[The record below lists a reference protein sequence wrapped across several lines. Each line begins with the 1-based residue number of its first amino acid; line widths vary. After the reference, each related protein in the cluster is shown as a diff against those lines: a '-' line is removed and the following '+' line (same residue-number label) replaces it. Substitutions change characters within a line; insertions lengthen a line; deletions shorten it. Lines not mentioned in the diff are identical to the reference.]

1 MNYRFKNL
9 LGAPYRGGNAILSN
23 NTHLLSPVGNRVSV
37 IDLVKSET
45 ITLPCENTKNITR
58 IAVSPDGILLLS
70 VDEDGKCLL
79 INLHRRVILHRI
91 SFKHAVTAIK
101 FSHDGS
107 LFAVAL
113 GKLIQVWRTP
123 GFRKEFVP
131 FELVRSLPGCH
142 DSVTTLDWS
151 PDGQWI
157 LAGSKDLTARLFSS
171 STIEGYRPFCLL
183 GHRDV
188 LVGVFFTVEKTGR
201 NAGRVNG
208 AYTISK
214 DGAIFSWKFYLTE
227 EEESPQVRVNESQI
241 TANKRDEDLGG
252 LDKKRKWEDEEDA
265 EDLTVIMNSNKIS
278 ENAKTLNPVNTPDS
292 VKTLDAAKTLSHSE
306 NISGKDNQK
315 KKKRKTSGG
324 DETHLYS
331 GRIQNHSP
339 SKTDVDTKDMVK
351 SDNDG
356 NKSVVLQSGLLKSK
370 HARGEPV
377 FPLHKGQWELSKKDF
392 FMQSPAN
399 LTACDY
405 QSGLNLVVVGFSS
418 GIFGIYQ
425 MPEFTC
431 IHLLSISR
439 EKITTAVFN
448 VLGNWLAF
456 GCAKLG
462 QLLVW
467 EWRSETYILKQQG
480 HYFDVNCLAY
490 SPDSQLLATG
500 ADDNKVKVWTVSSG
514 FCFVTFAEHTNAV
527 TAVHFLPGNHALLSA
542 SMDGTVR
549 AWDLFR
555 YRNFRTFTTPSAKQF
570 VSLAADQSGEVI
582 CAGTLDSF
590 EIFVWSMKTGRLLDV
605 LSGHEGPVHGLAFS
619 PTHAI
624 LASSSWDKTVRLW
637 DVFDGKGAVEK
648 FSHTHDV
655 LTVTY
660 RPDGKQL
667 ACSTLDGQ
675 IYFWDP
681 IEGEL
686 MWTIEGRRDIAGGRL
701 MGDRRT
707 AANSSS
713 GKCFT
718 SLCYSA
724 DGSYIIAG
732 GSSKYICMYDVA
744 EQVLLR
750 RFQITS
756 NLSLDGVLDF
766 LNSKGMTDGGPL
778 GLIDDEDSDLEEG
791 MDRQTR
797 GQLGYGLPGTT
808 INYGRPVVSTKCLR
822 ISSTGRSWAAAT
834 TEGVLMY
841 SMDDSFVFDPTDL
854 DIDVTPEAV
863 DAALGQ
869 GQHLRA
875 LVLAL
880 RLNEASLI
888 RKCVLYVP
896 PKDVVTVAA
905 AIPSSYLRRLFEVF
919 AEYLESSPHLEFL
932 LQWCQELCKAHGQ
945 TIQQHCKDL
954 LPALRSLQ
962 KALTRLHQDLADTCS
977 SNEYL
982 LQYLCSPS
990 SHC

>member
-9 LGAPYRGGNAILSN
+9 VGAPYRGGNAIISD
-23 NTHLLSPVGNRVSV
+23 NTQLLTPVGNRVSV
-37 IDLVKSET
+37 VDLVKSET
-45 ITLPCENTKNITR
+45 VTLPCENTKNVTR
-58 IAVSPDGILLLS
+58 IAVSPNGTLLLS
-70 VDEDGKCLL
+70 VDEEGRCLL
-79 INLHRRVILHRI
+79 INLHRRVVLHWI
-91 SFKHAVTAIK
+91 SFKNAVRAIK
-101 FSHDGS
+101 FSPDGA
-107 LFAVAL
+107 LFAVAI
-113 GKLIQVWRTP
+113 GKLVQVWQTP
-123 GFRKEFVP
+123 GFKKEFLP
-131 FELVRSLPGCH
+131 FQLVRTLKGCH
-142 DSVTTLDWS
+142 DHVTCLDWS

-157 LAGSKDLTARLFSS
+157 LAGSKDLTARLFSLNP
-171 STIEGYRPFCLL
+171 IDGYRPISLL
-183 GHRDV
+183 GHRNA
-188 LVGVFFTVEKTGR
+188 LVGVFFKVAKNRRDVE
-201 NAGRVNG
+201 G
-208 AYTISK
+208 AYTLSK
-214 DGAIFSWKFYLTE
+214 DGAIFCWNFYPGTDENHWKTASF
-227 EEESPQVRVNESQI
+227 NHSQI
-241 TANKRDEDLGG
+241 AVNRREANSNG
-252 LDKKRKWEDEEDA
+252 LDKRKWEDEDEEVDA
-265 EDLTVIMNSNKIS
+265 AVMINPNETAETLNPGN
-278 ENAKTLNPVNTPDS
+278 KTLNSTEARKGSVNDIT
-292 VKTLDAAKTLSHSE
+292 
-306 NISGKDNQK
+306 GK
-315 KKKRKTSGG
+315 KKKKKTHN
-324 DETHLYS
+324 DEPQIDSTGNQSRLGS
-331 GRIQNHSP
+331 ETEGNEKQTVGIEE
-339 SKTDVDTKDMVK
+339 TDVSMSKD
-351 SDNDG
+351 G
-356 NKSVVLQSGLLKSK
+356 RQ
-370 HARGEPV
+370 EPAQA
-377 FPLHKGQWELSKKDF
+377 LHRGQWELLKKNF
-392 FMQSPAN
+392 FMQSTN

-405 QSGLNLVVVGFSS
+405 HVELDLIVVGFAS

-425 MPEFTC
+425 MPDFTC

-439 EKITTAVFN
+439 VKITTAVFN
-448 VLGNWLAF
+448 GLGNWLAF

-480 HYFDVNCLAY
+480 HYFDVNCLDY

-542 SMDGTVR
+542 SLDGTVR

-555 YRNFRTFTTPSAKQF
+555 YRNFRTFTTPSPKQF

-605 LSGHEGPVHGLAFS
+605 LSGHQGPVHGLAFS
-619 PTHAI
+619 PTNAI

-637 DVFDGKGAVEK
+637 DVFESKGVVES

-655 LTVTY
+655 LTVSY

-681 IEGEL
+681 IEGQL

-718 SLCYSA
+718 SLSYSA
-724 DGSYIIAG
+724 DGSYILAAG
-732 GSSKYICMYDVA
+732 RSKYICMYDVA

-750 RFQITS
+750 RFQLTS

-766 LNSKGMTDGGPL
+766 LNSKGMTDAGPL
-778 GLIDDEDSDLEEG
+778 ALIDDYDSDVDEG
-791 MDRQTR
+791 LDRQIK
-797 GQLGYGLPGTT
+797 GQLGYGLPGTAA
-808 INYGRPVVSTKCLR
+808 NNGRPVVSTKCLR
-822 ISSTGRSWAAAT
+822 ISPTGRSWAAAT

-863 DAALGQ
+863 DGALNQ
-869 GQHLRA
+869 GRHLRA
-875 LVLAL
+875 LILSL
-880 RLNEASLI
+880 RLNEASWI
-888 RKCVLYVP
+888 RKCVVSVH
-896 PKDVVTVAA
+896 PKDVATTAA
-905 AIPSSYLRRLFEVF
+905 GVPLKYLRRLIEAF
-919 AEYLESSPHLEFL
+919 AEYLEGSPHLEFL
-932 LQWCQELCKAHGQ
+932 LQWCQELCKVHGH
-945 TIQQHCKDL
+945 TIQQHCKDY

-962 KALTRLHQDLADTCS
+962 KSLTRLHQDLSDTCS

-982 LQYLCSPS
+982 LRYLCTPS
-990 SHC
+990 FPN